1 MDTYFTVR
9 DLDINLQIIHCY
21 NGNGQDKSEQWS
33 FHPSWLGWGMNNYP
47 VIYIWFDQ
55 ATIWIPINQPVFF
68 WDVTSETWDTLPET
82 NSSHLQINGWKMYFH
97 VSFTLED

>member
-47 VIYIWFDQ
+47 VIYMIWSSYYMDPYQPTSFFLRCRK
-55 ATIWIPINQPVFF
+55 WNMRYPPWNQQLAPANQ
-68 WDVTSETWDTLPET
+68 W
-82 NSSHLQINGWKMYFH
+82 
-97 VSFTLED
+97 LEDVFPC